1 MGYGQ
6 GQAGWNDV
14 PHFDREG
21 HYRTQEQEDIRRQ
34 RRMRQENGL
43 GEFAEGGSLLAKFV
57 LICGVVGFAVWI
69 PGVVEGLMM
78 GQRGRPRGKTD
89 DG

>member
-1 MGYGQ
+1 
-6 GQAGWNDV
+6 
-14 PHFDREG
+14 
-21 HYRTQEQEDIRRQ
+21 
-34 RRMRQENGL
+34 MRQENGL

-69 PGVVEGLMM
+69 PGVVEGLMVAE
-78 GQRGRPRGKTD
+78 RGRSRGGTD